1 MSQLAFA
8 ALVAVFPI
16 LVVFA
21 AASDFFT
28 MTISNRLSA
37 TVFLAGAIAVAWT
50 APGWYEAGS
59 HLGAAAIVFVLGF
72 AVFSFGF
79 MGGGDV
85 KFAAAIAFWFGLG
98 QMLEFIVAFSIYGGL
113 LTFLVLAA
121 DRALSHAPNFRVGFL
136 VDFPERRRVPY
147 GIALSVAAMEV
158 FARTDWMK
166 ALMIG

>member
-37 TVFLAGAIAVAWT
+37 LVFLAGAIALAWT

-72 AVFSFGF
+72 VVFSFGL

-85 KFAAAIAFWFGLG
+85 KFAAAIALWFNLG
-98 QMLEFIVAFSIYGGL
+98 QTLEFVVAFSIYGGM

-121 DRALSHAPNFRVGFL
+121 DRALAHVPTFRVGFL

-147 GIALSVAAMEV
+147 GIALSFAAMEV